1 MTVEGKGHSFYA
13 YVGGMGTRELDS
25 MRHLIG
31 GYNGGA
37 GGGATDLRIDNNGPD
52 DRIIVAA
59 SGGCT
64 LSYLSNSH
72 YVAPGGDLFGRC
84 INSKNKVE
92 LSEKTNQK
100 NGHKTV
106 IGSGQDGTKFLKT
119 VVGSGAEGGWFGW
132 VSNSD
137 SSNIKYYLSAGEGGS
152 SYASGY
158 EGCDINDKMIF
169 ENATLEADNHEGD
182 GLFVLTI
189 LQRCSENC
197 EECNENNICLKC
209 HLNSYIENGECK
221 ECHDGI
227 DCFWPP
233 THVFSI
239 SQGFSYSSKFSPS
252 TDFYILCKI
261 FSNCIFH
268 LV

>member
-1 MTVEGKGHSFYA
+1 MTVEGKGRSFYA

-31 GYNGGA
+31 GYNGGGKSGQSNKNSRDHSHFGGA

-106 IGSGQDGTKFLKT
+106 IGSSQDGTKFLKT
-119 VVGSGAEGGWFGW
+119 VVGSGAEGGWFG
-132 VSNSD
+132 
-137 SSNIKYYLSAGEGGS
+137 G
-152 SYASGY
+152 
-158 EGCDINDKMIF
+158 
-169 ENATLEADNHEGD
+169 
-182 GLFVLTI
+182 
-189 LQRCSENC
+189 
-197 EECNENNICLKC
+197 
-209 HLNSYIENGECK
+209 
-221 ECHDGI
+221 
-227 DCFWPP
+227 
-233 THVFSI
+233 VFQI
-239 SQGFSYSSKFSPS
+239 Q
-252 TDFYILCKI
+252 IQAI
-261 FSNCIFH
+261 
-268 LV
+268 